1 MATVR
6 GVLGFAPVFLA
17 ARKDL
22 GTGCRKLG
30 KMEKDEEEVVVVGHT
45 VGRVFYKKL
54 DGIVPLKTD
63 PPPTSSNFFLLFAIN
78 TRQGKPR

>member
-30 KMEKDEEEVVVVGHT
+30 KMEKDDEEVGVVGHT
-45 VGRVFYKKL
+45 VVRAFYK
-54 DGIVPLKTD
+54 
-63 PPPTSSNFFLLFAIN
+63 N
-78 TRQGKPR
+78 

>member
-1 MATVR
+1 MTLTLSRNIQRVSSVATVR

-45 VGRVFYKKL
+45 VDRVFYK
-54 DGIVPLKTD
+54 
-63 PPPTSSNFFLLFAIN
+63 N
-78 TRQGKPR
+78 